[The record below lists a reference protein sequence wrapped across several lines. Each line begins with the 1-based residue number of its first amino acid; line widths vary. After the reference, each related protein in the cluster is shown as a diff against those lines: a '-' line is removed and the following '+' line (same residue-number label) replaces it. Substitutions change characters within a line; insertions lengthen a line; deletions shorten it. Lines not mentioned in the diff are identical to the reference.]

1 MGLLTD
7 RDTNL
12 NDRYALMSLNRLA
25 TQGSITD
32 GIGIHVYS
40 NENPLYDRLRE
51 GLANIIMDYPR
62 MQDLFMEVF
71 KSRTMIKSKFTNRMV
86 RFDGRNRYSSISISE
101 IKAPAGYHTLN
112 TPGARIKAIDPTM
125 AVRVSSFRVQL
136 IRANDMVDMMYNICD
151 FLADLGI
158 LTGGS
163 DYGRPFDF
171 SMLIHHYFYIR
182 AHEKNECRMDFAM
195 NLIGSVNEPAEGRID
210 KKVIWSTSFKGE

>member
-7 RDTNL
+7 RNTDL

-25 TQGSITD
+25 TQGSIAD
-32 GIGIHVYS
+32 GVGIHIYT

-71 KSRTMIKSKFTNRMV
+71 KSRTMIKSKFTDRMV
-86 RFDGRNRYSSISISE
+86 RFDGRNRYSSILISE
-101 IKAPAGYHTLN
+101 IRLPSGFYMSN
-112 TPGARIKAIDPTM
+112 ARSRFTDQTM
-125 AVRVSSFRVQL
+125 PVRLSSFRVQL

-158 LTGGS
+158 LAGGS
-163 DYGRPFDF
+163 DHRRPFDF

-182 AHEKNECRMDFAM
+182 AHEKNECGIDFAM

-210 KKVIWSTSFKGE
+210 KVIWSTSFKGE

>member
-7 RDTNL
+7 RNMEL

-25 TQGSITD
+25 TQGNITD
-32 GIGIHVYS
+32 GVGIHIYT

-71 KSRTMIKSKFTNRMV
+71 RSRTMIKCKFTDRMV
-86 RFDGRNRYSSISISE
+86 RFDGRNRNSSISISE
-101 IKAPAGYHTLN
+101 LGLPSGGFYMLN
-112 TPGARIKAIDPTM
+112 TRSRFTDQTM
-125 AVRVSSFRVQL
+125 PVRLSSFRVQL

-171 SMLIHHYFYIR
+171 SMLIHHYFYLR
-182 AHEKNECRMDFAM
+182 AHEKNECGMDFAM

-210 KKVIWSTSFKGE
+210 KVIWSTSFKGE